1 MQNELEATILQPK
14 HDKIRFDTFIFSD
27 KSRFSNAV
35 YFSLHLLVRTNK
47 QLQLN
52 KICFSV
58 GVVLIHYMTG
68 AVAGDSWNHAKTCQ
82 FYFRVALATS
92 LKLVTCWRL
101 SQTLSELQQ
110 RSFEGSKFTKD
121 SCACE
126 IQCTTYLFSG
136 VGMHVGFFVFF
147 VKKGWKQLEMI
158 NIRCIL
164 MYECWNSR
172 STHTFQHPE
181 LLGGLCSRFKTACV
195 KCQLSVQ

>member
-1 MQNELEATILQPK
+1 MSLKQQFYSQNTTK
-14 HDKIRFDTFIFSD
+14 FDSTLSFFSD

-58 GVVLIHYMTG
+58 RVVLIHYMTG

-126 IQCTTYLFSG
+126 IQCTMYLFSG

-147 VKKGWKQLEMI
+147 CEKRLEI
-158 NIRCIL
+158 VGNDKYTLHID
-164 MYECWNSR
+164 
-172 STHTFQHPE
+172 
-181 LLGGLCSRFKTACV
+181 V
-195 KCQLSVQ
+195 

>member
-1 MQNELEATILQPK
+1 MSLKQQFYSQNTTK
-14 HDKIRFDTFIFSD
+14 FDSTLSFFSD

-58 GVVLIHYMTG
+58 RVVLIHYMTG

-92 LKLVTCWRL
+92 LKLVTCWHL

-126 IQCTTYLFSG
+126 IQCTMYLFI
-136 VGMHVGFFVFF
+136 V
-147 VKKGWKQLEMI
+147 
-158 NIRCIL
+158 R
-164 MYECWNSR
+164 
-172 STHTFQHPE
+172 FQ
-181 LLGGLCSRFKTACV
+181 RFKKMSIKKFCLAPAITGRFWKFFRRKLV
-195 KCQLSVQ
+195 PDFWSTMG